1 MKHEVK
7 PAQDHVAIEVG
18 DLATKPRD

>member
-7 PAQDHVAIEVG
+7 PAI
-18 DLATKPRD
+18 LR